1 MSPSTRDGGPGGL
14 VSCASCQLC
23 PFPPGCLF
31 PALDQRLAGGLP
43 KLRRRRQVSG
53 DTGGHRAGDRG
64 HRAGSGMQDPA
75 WPPAGP
81 ASLRWCPFA
90 HRVPLLRAGS
100 WVLVMRLPGVAPA
113 RARGHPGDPL
123 PHPPN
128 TPGSPRRGRAA
139 PRWAPAPAQPWA
151 PVQVRRAQHTVHSE
165 TKYIELA
172 VVNDHQLVSEGWGVP
187 GTMRWAGG
195 IRVPPSPTWPP
206 VPTPRQFLQL
216 RKSVVLTS
224 NFAKSVVNLADMVRR
239 AGPGGAGSGGGCP
252 RGCCP
257 WGWPWTLGS
266 HSQGVGPHWAY
277 PWRAVVV
284 PSAGGGA
291 EGCPPWV

>member
-1 MSPSTRDGGPGGL
+1 M
-14 VSCASCQLC
+14 ASC
-23 PFPPGCLF
+23 PAPPASSVPSLQ
-31 PALDQRLAGGLP
+31 AASSLRWASASRAGYQSCGGGGRSAGTP
-43 KLRRRRQVSG
+43 G
-53 DTGGHRAGDRG
+53 DTGQGTGDTG
-64 HRAGSGMQDPA
+64 QGSGMQDPA

-113 RARGHPGDPL
+113 RAWGPPGDPL

-139 PRWAPAPAQPWA
+139 PRWGPAPAQLWA

-187 GTMRWAGG
+187 ATMRWAGG

-239 AGPGGAGSGGGCP
+239 AGPGGAGSGGGWP
-252 RGCCP
+252 WGCCP
-257 WGWPWTLGS
+257 WGWPWTLGGS
-266 HSQGVGPHWAY
+266 FPGRWSPLGL
-277 PWRAVVV
+277 
-284 PSAGGGA
+284 SLEGGG
-291 EGCPPWV
+291 CPQCWGRG